1 MTYNI
6 LMKYEDVIKMILRK
20 ALLEDVEKIYKL
32 VNDYADR
39 GLMLNRARSQLY
51 ENIRDFIVAEED
63 GAILGVGA
71 LHVMWVDLAEVRT
84 LAVDPA
90 HIKKGIGKKIVERLL
105 EEGVALGIKKAFTL
119 TYQPEFFRSCGFTEE
134 GKEAMPQKV
143 WTDCINC
150 PKFPNCDEICMSR
163 MLV

>member
-1 MTYNI
+1 MNN
-6 LMKYEDVIKMILRK
+6 EDVIKMIFRK
-20 ALLEDVEKIYKL
+20 ANLEDIETIYKL
-32 VNDYADR
+32 VNDYADN

-51 ENIRDFIVAEED
+51 ENVRDFIVAEEE
-63 GAILGVGA
+63 GEILGAGA

-84 LAVDPA
+84 LAVHPA
-90 HIKKGIGKKIVERLL
+90 HVKKGIGKKIVERLL
-105 EEGVALGIKKAFTL
+105 QEGVELGIKKAFTL
-119 TYQPEFFRSCGFTEE
+119 TYQPEFFRSCGFVEE

-150 PKFPNCDEICMSR
+150 PKFPNCDEICMSK